1 MLMPPHPLSAAASI
15 PMTKQ
20 ELLIRAQGATDQ
32 DYTLLSNADG
42 GVAAVSR
49 PVTQRGKGEERARA
63 GGMQWVKAAL

>member
-1 MLMPPHPLSAAASI
+1 
-15 PMTKQ
+15 MTKQ